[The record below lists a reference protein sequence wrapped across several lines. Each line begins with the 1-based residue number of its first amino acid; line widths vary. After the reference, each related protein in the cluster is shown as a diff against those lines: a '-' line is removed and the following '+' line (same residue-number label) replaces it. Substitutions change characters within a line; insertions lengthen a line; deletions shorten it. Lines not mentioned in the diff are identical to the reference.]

1 MEPALLSGTMLGM
14 SQLVTGEAVPVEL
27 RLARI
32 GSRVP
37 ATLLD
42 FSIQLVLGVI
52 LAVALRPVL
61 SWVDAALQA
70 AIAERRPLSLIRL
83 GDGERNE
90 FAHLGRQTPFAERA
104 RKLHVAV

>member
-1 MEPALLSGTMLGM
+1 MLSGTMLGM

-37 ATLLD
+37 AALLD
-42 FSIQLVLGVI
+42 MSIQLVLGIV

-61 SWVDAALQA
+61 GPPDA
-70 AIAERRPLSLIRL
+70 RR
-83 GDGERNE
+83 
-90 FAHLGRQTPFAERA
+90 
-104 RKLHVAV
+104 